1 MRSVQSMTT
10 RTTALPPGTSP
21 HQEPFPRAAPLL
33 EAALLLGVGGG
44 FILATILTLTYA
56 LAVPLGP
63 WWTALAQAHG
73 HLQLYGW
80 AGLFVL
86 GVAFHFLPRLR
97 GTPLAAPWLVPW
109 ILGLQIAGLLLR
121 ALGQPLVTTTQSAT
135 WRVLA
140 LATWDIRSEKSSS
153 RAISWSHSVCGRE
166 AAEVESASMHVFHT
180 LLPYSAQRRM
190 LCSLFSSL
198 SGNE

>member
-1 MRSVQSMTT
+1 MRMTP
-10 RTTALPPGTSP
+10 RTTVAPADEAR
-21 HQEPFPRAAPLL
+21 HQEPFTRVASLL
-33 EAALLLGVGGG
+33 EAALLLGAGGG
-44 FILATILTLTYA
+44 FVLATILTLTQA

-109 ILGLQIAGLLLR
+109 ILGL
-121 ALGQPLVTTTQSAT
+121 
-135 WRVLA
+135 
-140 LATWDIRSEKSSS
+140 
-153 RAISWSHSVCGRE
+153 
-166 AAEVESASMHVFHT
+166 
-180 LLPYSAQRRM
+180 
-190 LCSLFSSL
+190 
-198 SGNE
+198 